1 MARKSAGS
9 ILIVGIALFWVGSGI
24 WESLGWWTLA
34 VPTILFAVALVWTY
48 RTNATDVPEQKEPE
62 QNLQYEIELAASKQR
77 QEEIY
82 RHHKQGGLTD
92 KETLLVWL
100 VFDDWIQLPLP
111 KSYQDKVAN
120 ADQVFM
126 EFVRQGYFQAADAFT
141 VAEKKLKVAQI
152 KAIFL
157 EHGLPLGGNKAE
169 LLERLFMRLP
179 EVAADI
185 VSRHQLYRPT
195 AHGRQIGIYLDEKQR
210 SHAMEG
216 TVAVVRDLYLS
227 ELGYLKTHSDTYGLE
242 IIPRS
247 EYCRYGKTLAGIHR
261 KEDLSDDWPPPQATM
276 SGTYLL
282 PISVPTIL
290 AVKSRKIFFSPFSK
304 KDEYR
309 QTIWRFE
316 TWKNLG
322 SQSE

>member
-1 MARKSAGS
+1 MGGFIVRGYNDFAFHAGEMMARKSAGS
-9 ILIVGIALFWVGSGI
+9 ILIVGIALFWVGSRI

-34 VPTILFAVALVWTY
+34 VPAILFAVALVWTY
-48 RTNATDVPEQKEPE
+48 RTNATDVPEQKESE
-62 QNLQYEIELAASKQR
+62 QNLQYEIELAASEQR

-157 EHGLPLGGNKAE
+157 EHDLPLGGNKSE

-195 AHGRQIGIYLDEKQR
+195 ERGRQIGIYLDEKQR

-216 TVAVVRDLYLS
+216 TVAVARDRYLN
-227 ELGYLKTHSDTYGLE
+227 ELGYLKIHSDAYGLE

-247 EYCRYGKTLAGIHR
+247 QFCRHSRTLAGIHR
-261 KEDLSDDWPPPQATM
+261 TEDLPDDWPPPQCEHPYHACTCCFE
-276 SGTYLL
+276 
-282 PISVPTIL
+282 IVF
-290 AVKSRKIFFSPFSK
+290 RD
-304 KDEYR
+304 DER
-309 QTIWRFE
+309 L
-316 TWKNLG
+316 K
-322 SQSE
+322 